1 MRQMEFSIVPMELMH
16 LPEVMEIERDSFIDP
31 WTEYAFR
38 NEISDNPHAAYF
50 VALVEDRVV
59 AFIGGWLIIDQLY
72 ITNLAVDPRYRQQ
85 GIAKAL
91 LDAIMAYSWGEG
103 IREAT
108 LEVRVSN
115 NSAISLYQ
123 KKGFVSVGIRPGYY
137 LNNNEDALIMWKE
150 LKGDVA
156 DDLDGAGN
164 V

>member
-1 MRQMEFSIVPMELMH
+1 MTS
-16 LPEVMEIERDSFIDP
+16 
-31 WTEYAFR
+31 
-38 NEISDNPHAAYF
+38 
-50 VALVEDRVV
+50 
-59 AFIGGWLIIDQLY
+59 Y